1 MPDKQND
8 NDTHRTSPSA
18 TLPDSYEEI
27 SSQQGIAAV
36 EKGTRIIE
44 FINESGATVTLFEKY
59 RTGYVIRLMPEVDDA
74 DKKCYEID
82 VSKVVDEELSL
93 FPTNDG
99 EDLLVEAAI
108 FPLMEA
114 GWEITYYDEE
124 HSAMRM
130 SDLFRR

>member
-1 MPDKQND
+1 M
-8 NDTHRTSPSA
+8 
-18 TLPDSYEEI
+18 
-27 SSQQGIAAV
+27 
-36 EKGTRIIE
+36 E

-59 RTGYVIRLMPEVDDA
+59 RTGYVVRLTPKPDDA
-74 DKKCYEID
+74 DKKYYEIE
-82 VSKVVDEELSL
+82 VSKVVNEELPL

-130 SDLFRR
+130 SDLFRG